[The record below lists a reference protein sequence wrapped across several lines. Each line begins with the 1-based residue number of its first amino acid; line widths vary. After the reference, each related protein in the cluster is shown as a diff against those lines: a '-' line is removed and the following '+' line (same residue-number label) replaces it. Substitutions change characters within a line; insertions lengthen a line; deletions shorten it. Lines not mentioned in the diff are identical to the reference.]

1 MKHAKLHSGLLQ
13 DLNKEPLIA
22 LGSEKRGLSFL
33 CLQCSMDKTL
43 RGDRDRERERE
54 EAETETERERS
65 WGGGGGRERH
75 TDRQTMLDQLDE

>member
-22 LGSEKRGLSFL
+22 LGSEKRGPSFL

-43 RGDRDRERERE
+43 RGDRDRERERGGRNRDR
-54 EAETETERERS
+54 EREEL
-65 WGGGGGRERH
+65 GGQGETH
-75 TDRQTMLDQLDE
+75 RQTNYVGSIG